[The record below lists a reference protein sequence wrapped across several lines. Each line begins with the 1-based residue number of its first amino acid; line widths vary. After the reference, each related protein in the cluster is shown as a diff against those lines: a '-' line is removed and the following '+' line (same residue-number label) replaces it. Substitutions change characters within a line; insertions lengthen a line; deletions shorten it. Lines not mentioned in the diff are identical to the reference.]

1 MSASERLIELAR
13 RKERLIAR
21 AAAQRAAVAA
31 TIREWRAPIAVADQA
46 FGIVRFFRSHPVLL
60 AAAVAAIAAL
70 RGRTLIGLAGRGYT
84 AWRVWRATSSWL
96 ARIFARRGAAT
107 GSSPHAAS

>member
-1 MSASERLIELAR
+1 MNATERLIELAR

-31 TIREWRAPIAVADQA
+31 TFREWRTPITVADRA
-46 FGIVRFFRSHPVLL
+46 LAVVRFFRSHPFLL
-60 AAAVAAIAAL
+60 AATVAAAAAL
-70 RGRTLIGLAGRGYT
+70 RGRTLVGLAGRGYT
-84 AWRVWRATSSWL
+84 AWRIWRTVSAWST
-96 ARIFARRGAAT
+96 RIFARRGAAA